1 MLDRPLICSNLW
13 FSEAGLRSGRQN
25 LDPSLRSAVVASAEV
40 AGYRW
45 NSAEPTC
52 THAYLWPAVRRILA
66 VGVAEGRAKRV
77 FDLGCGNGAT
87 ARSLTAEGWEV
98 AGVDPSDEGVA
109 HARASGLD
117 LRVGSAYEDLAT
129 EFGRWPFVLCLEVVE
144 HVYFPH
150 RLARTLFD
158 LCDPGALAI
167 VSTPYHGYWK
177 NLALSLIP
185 GAWDLHH
192 HPLSD
197 HGHIKFW
204 SIPTLGAL
212 LSSAGF
218 ARTSFLRVGRMG
230 PLAKS
235 LIAIAEKA

>member
-1 MLDRPLICSNLW
+1 
-13 FSEAGLRSGRQN
+13 
-25 LDPSLRSAVVASAEV
+25 VVGALAASTDL

-45 NSAEPTC
+45 QSAEPTC
-52 THAYLWPAVRRILA
+52 AHAYLWPALRRILA
-66 VGVAEGRAKRV
+66 EGTAEGRAKRV

-87 ARSLTAEGWEV
+87 ARALAAEGWEV
-98 AGVDPSDEGVA
+98 AGVDPSPEGVA

-117 LRVGSAYEDLAT
+117 LRIGSAYDDLAI

-150 RLARTLFD
+150 RLARTLFE

-177 NLALSLIP
+177 NLALSLVP
-185 GAWDLHH
+185 GAWDRHH
-192 HPLSD
+192 HPLTD

-204 SIPTLGAL
+204 SERTLGAL
-212 LSSAGF
+212 LLQAGF
-218 ARTSFLRVGRMG
+218 AAVGFHRLG
-230 PLAKS
+230 RIPALAKS
-235 LIAIAEKA
+235 MIAVAEN